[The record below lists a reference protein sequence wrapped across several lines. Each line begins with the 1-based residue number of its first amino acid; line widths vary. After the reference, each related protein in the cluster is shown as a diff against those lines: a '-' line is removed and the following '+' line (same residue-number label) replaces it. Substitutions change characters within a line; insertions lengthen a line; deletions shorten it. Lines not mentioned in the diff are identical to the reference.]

1 MPLYGQD
8 SFQDENTDSELIGP
22 FDETDDEVVWLCFD
36 RQWKQA
42 RHGRWN
48 PAG

>member
-22 FDETDDEVVWLCFD
+22 FDETDDEVCLVMF
-36 RQWKQA
+36 
-42 RHGRWN
+42 
-48 PAG
+48 